1 MSNKVCVPM
10 ELYARQ
16 LSIPVC
22 SMCERVGGRKERERE
37 KKKKRKVSLA
47 WETEEDAP
55 IPQDAGNQALGV
67 MFVRDCRVASLTMRQ
82 LEPWRCIWE

>member
-47 WETEEDAP
+47 WETEEDA
-55 IPQDAGNQALGV
+55 GNQALGV

-82 LEPWRCIWE
+82 LEHWRCIWK